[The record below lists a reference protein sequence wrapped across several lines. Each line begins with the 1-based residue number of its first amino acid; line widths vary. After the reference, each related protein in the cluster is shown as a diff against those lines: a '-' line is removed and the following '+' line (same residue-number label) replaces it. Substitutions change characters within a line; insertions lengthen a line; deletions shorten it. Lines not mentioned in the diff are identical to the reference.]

1 MGLAASQARL
11 LTITSRKSRAQF
23 ESMKFSHEKLT
34 LSRNLTEISNE
45 YQNSLDKTKL
55 YYDFYGVNSTDVPL
69 TYNMLMSPSSINDY
83 TPTLISNN
91 QGQIVLSS
99 PYAAAARAA
108 GIPMEGLGCTPSN
121 IMRNAFMLSLAEQN
135 VITQATANAIV
146 GLDYNNIAG
155 LGGDNL
161 VNTITETGDYQKLL
175 NYLDGNGNIS
185 GIDLTYC
192 GIPQNV
198 AIMVQNGQ
206 NSFTSL
212 KEKGNHQLDSTG
224 ADINTA
230 LAQISFSDLLS
241 GDKHIYLGQESDV
254 ASMYQATNNVITQLG
269 NALSGLLEGCDDA
282 IAYANDQMNQFC
294 WGGDN
299 KFDPTTG
306 MWTAGDGDLLA
317 YLRHKQGSGW
327 KTWEKWVGA
336 FVPAFGIGKLI
347 AGAFKDVSDADV
359 AKDSF
364 AISQTFLTVADSYG
378 RSGFLHDDP
387 HDQATLDLSAFTQA
401 WFTYFMQYMYGLGTP
416 QANGLNVAWNAP
428 KQDSHFADKDSLEGF
443 EFTFTTTYVSDN
455 EALIA
460 NFYDTL
466 FNQICINGWTEN
478 NQAAT
483 DSNYLKEMLQ
493 GGKMYLTS
501 LSDDHY
507 YYQNNYS
514 TNNFIKEVS
523 DDAAIAQAE
532 SKYTTEKARIN
543 AKEQEID
550 LKMKNLDTEIS
561 SLETEYEA
569 IKKVIEGNVSKSFTR
584 YDG

>member
-23 ESMKFSHEKLT
+23 ESMKFSHEKLA
-34 LSRNLTEISNE
+34 LSRNLTELSNE

-55 YYDFYGVNSTDVPL
+55 YYDFYGVNSTDIPL

-99 PYAAAARAA
+99 PYANAARAA
-108 GIPMEGLGCTPSN
+108 GIPQEGLGCTPSS
-121 IMRNAFMLSLAEQN
+121 IMREAFMLNLAEQN
-135 VITQATANAIV
+135 VITQATASAIIGV
-146 GLDYNNIAG
+146 DYNQKAG

-161 VNTITETGDYQKLL
+161 VNTITTTGDYEKLL
-175 NYLDGNGNIS
+175 SYLDGNNNTS
-185 GIDLTYC
+185 GVDLTYC

-224 ADINTA
+224 ADSSTA
-230 LAQISFSDLLS
+230 LASISFSDLLS
-241 GDKHIYLGQESDV
+241 GNQHIYLGQESDV
-254 ASMYQATNNVITQLG
+254 ASLYQATNNVITQLG
-269 NALSGLLEGCDDA
+269 TALCSVLDGAEDA
-282 IAYANDQMNQFC
+282 VAYANDQMNQFC

-299 KFDPTTG
+299 KFDKTTG
-306 MWTAGDGDLLA
+306 MWTAGDDALLA

-347 AGAFKDVSDADV
+347 AGAFKDVSDSDV

-387 HDQATLDLSAFTQA
+387 HDQATLDLSAFAQA

-483 DSNYLKEMLQ
+483 DSNYLKEMIQ
-493 GGKMYLTS
+493 GGKIYLKP
-501 LSDDHY
+501 
-507 YYQNNYS
+507 
-514 TNNFIKEVS
+514 F
-523 DDAAIAQAE
+523 
-532 SKYTTEKARIN
+532 
-543 AKEQEID
+543 
-550 LKMKNLDTEIS
+550 
-561 SLETEYEA
+561 
-569 IKKVIEGNVSKSFTR
+569 
-584 YDG
+584 